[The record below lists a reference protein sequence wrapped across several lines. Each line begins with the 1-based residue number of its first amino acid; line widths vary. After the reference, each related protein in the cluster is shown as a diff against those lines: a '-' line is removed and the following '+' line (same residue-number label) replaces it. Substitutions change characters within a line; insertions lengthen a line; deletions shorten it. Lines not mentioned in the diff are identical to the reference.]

1 MPGLSEE
8 ALMNF
13 VQPLFL
19 AGLLAAALPI
29 LIHLFNRR
37 KAVTR
42 PFPALRLLKESNE
55 RTARSVK
62 VRQRV
67 LLALRVLAIAALAIA
82 LAKPFVLSQSGLT
95 AEERMPTAVA
105 IVVEDGLAMGHGDW
119 MEDATA
125 RADTLIE
132 DLRPWDQVALLR
144 SSGPGESERLTE
156 DHSEVARQ
164 LRDVRASTS
173 PGDLGEAITRA
184 STLLASSQLPNRRLI
199 VVGALT
205 EGSFETAPA
214 DLEIAHPLEILSVRE
229 NPERPTPNL
238 AITAVSYQQQSSA
251 RESAWTI
258 TATIANFSDEDVDA
272 VQAQLKV
279 GDSVVGGQRVSVAA
293 GQESNVEFVHRLS
306 DPTLTAA
313 QVDLV
318 DADPLEGDNTW
329 HFFIRPREQVRA
341 LLINGSP
348 SNIPYDDELFFLT
361 RALRPGVASESAI
374 SPTTGAPDRL
384 ERDDLSTFD
393 VVVLANVSR
402 LSADQATRLKA
413 FVEQGGGL
421 LIAMGDQVDP
431 EAYNNQLGELLPRPL
446 RGLKRLA
453 ERDDPDA
460 PVKIT
465 RLGPARRQHPIF
477 RVFNLPGGGA
487 MQSVQVYSYMLLN
500 PAPSGQ
506 QTTLAL
512 SFQDN
517 APALL
522 ERQVGQGRVFL
533 WTTSLDRDW
542 TDFPVRTAYLP
553 VVRRALSHLARR
565 AGSSSDTQRVVGKD
579 FEVEVGDLVNE
590 RAIVTGPD
598 ASRQVVEPVDGMVTL
613 SAETPGPHLFF
624 ADEESE
630 GGLIAGL
637 SFAANLDRRAS
648 RLTPLAPGVIEGWQL
663 DEEGRPIA
671 ESAPGQQR
679 RVNLWSGLLFF
690 VTMALLLESVLGARR
705 SVLVQVGRRLLRG
718 RPADA

>member
-1 MPGLSEE
+1 MSGLSEE

-42 PFPALRLLKESNE
+42 PFPALRLLQESNE

-105 IVVEDGLAMGHGDW
+105 LVVEDGLAMDHGDW
-119 MEDATA
+119 MDEATA
-125 RADTLIE
+125 QANDLVD

-144 SSGPGESERLTE
+144 SSGPTEAERLTE

-164 LRDVRASTS
+164 LRELQASTS
-173 PGDLGEAITRA
+173 PGDLGDAITRA
-184 STLLASSQLPNRRLI
+184 STLLAASQLPNRRLI

-205 EGSFETAPA
+205 EGSFETSPE
-214 DLEIAHPLEILSVRE
+214 DLEIAHPLEVISVRE
-229 NPERPTPNL
+229 APERPTPNL
-238 AITAVSYQQQSSA
+238 AITDVSYQQQGSS

-258 TATIANFSDEDVDA
+258 TATIANLGDDDVDA

-279 GDSVVGGQRVSVAA
+279 GESVVGGQQVSVAA
-293 GQESNVEFVHRLS
+293 GQESRVEFVHRLA

-313 QVDLV
+313 QIQLV
-318 DADPLEGDNTW
+318 DADPLEGDNIW
-329 HFFIRPREQVRA
+329 HFFIRPREHVRA

-361 RALRPGVASESAI
+361 RALRPGVASETAI
-374 SPTTGAPDRL
+374 APTTGAPDRL
-384 ERDDLSTFD
+384 ERNDLNTFD

-431 EAYNNQLGELLPRPL
+431 EAYNNQLAELLPRPL

-465 RLGPARRQHPIF
+465 RLGPTRRQHPIF
-477 RVFNLPGGGA
+477 RVFSLPGGST
-487 MQSVQVYSYMLLN
+487 MQSVQVFSYMLLD
-500 PAPSGQ
+500 PAPGDR

-512 SFQDN
+512 SYQDD

-522 ERQVGQGRVFL
+522 ERQVGQGRVLL
-533 WTTSLDRDW
+533 WTTTLDRDW

-553 VVRRALSHLARR
+553 MMRRALTHLARR
-565 AGSSSDTQRVVGKD
+565 AGSAGDTQRVVGTD
-579 FEVEVGDLVNE
+579 VEIEVGDLVNE
-590 RAIVTGPD
+590 RAIISGPD
-598 ASRQVVEPVDGMVTL
+598 ASRQVVEPVDGIIAL
-613 SAETPGPHLFF
+613 SVETPGPHLFF

-630 GGLIAGL
+630 AGLITGL

-648 RLTPLAPGVIEGWQL
+648 RLTPLAPGVIEGWQT

-705 SVLVQVGRRLLRG
+705 SVLVQVGRRILRG
-718 RPADA
+718 RPTDA